1 MKTIFITCFFN
12 LVVRNLL
19 ETNFFNLLK
28 QQEGIRII
36 LLVPEKNKDFYQREF
51 GAPNIIIEA
60 IPFRPLSK
68 INLLFHV
75 LFWNLLST
83 YSKKIHKLVQRG
95 KDHNYLRYIFNSLI
109 AWTGSFGFVRNSVR
123 FLDYRF
129 TPGGGFDALFE
140 KYRPDL
146 IFATD
151 LQDLRAQEF
160 SDSYLVREARRRGI
174 YSAGMGRSWDSMT
187 TKGLLRT
194 LPNIVVVQ
202 NTNIESWVINYHG
215 VPKNRLRVVGIPH
228 YDDYLVGQR
237 SDRKEFMTR
246 LGLDPARRYIFVTP
260 PSDIW
265 TGDKS
270 FNKFLFN
277 ELAKLEEQTVIRLP
291 LFGVLETGGFKPPA
305 GMVFDVPQNVV
316 KLEESMLRR
325 SDDQHLANLIYH
337 SAVVLTSPSSII
349 LDSMIF
355 DKPTVL
361 IGFDGEKAKP
371 FWDSLV
377 RYYEYEH
384 QREVIK
390 NGKLSIAKSPEEMRD
405 LLKSYLERPE
415 QDGEYRKR
423 VAEGACFKL
432 DGKSGERLS
441 NLLWNILTPTK

>member
-19 ETNFFNLLK
+19 ETDFFSLLK
-28 QQEGIRII
+28 KKSDIRIV

-51 GAPNIIIEA
+51 GAPNVLVEPIK
-60 IPFRPLSK
+60 FRPLSK

-75 LFWNLLST
+75 LFWNLLNT
-83 YSKKIHKLVQRG
+83 YSKKIHKLVRLG
-95 KDHNYLRYIFNSLI
+95 KDHNYLSYVFLSLI
-109 AWTGSFGFVRNSVR
+109 AWTGGFGFIRNFAR
-123 FLDYRF
+123 LLDYYLI
-129 TPGGGFDALFE
+129 PGGGFNALFE

-160 SDSYLVREARRRGI
+160 SDSYLVREAKRRGI
-174 YSAGMGRSWDSMT
+174 YSVGMGRSWDSMT

-194 LPNIVVVQ
+194 LPDIIAVQ

-215 VPKNRLRVVGIPH
+215 VPKSRLRVVGIPH

-237 SDRKEFMTR
+237 SDREEFMTR
-246 LGLDPARRYIFVTP
+246 LGLNPARRYIFVTP

-270 FNKFLFN
+270 FNNFLFN
-277 ELAKLEEQTVIRLP
+277 ELAKLGEQVVVRFP
-291 LFGVLETGGFKPPA
+291 LFGALETGGFKPPA
-305 GMVFDVPQNVV
+305 GMVFDVPKNVV

-337 SAVVLTSPSSII
+337 SDVVLTSPSSII
-349 LDSMIF
+349 LDSAIF
-355 DKPTVL
+355 YKPTVL
-361 IGFDGEKAKP
+361 IGFDGDKPKP
-371 FWDSLV
+371 FWDSLL

-384 QREVIK
+384 QQEVIK
-390 NGKLSIAKSPEEMRD
+390 KGKLPIAKSPEEMRD
-405 LLKSYLERPE
+405 LLKSYLENPE
-415 QDGEYRKR
+415 KDKEARKL